1 MKPQFASFSTFWPVV
16 YYGDGAISAV
26 IWWSRLHDI
35 NIGWKSNAT
44 ILNELMK
51 KIFSVFRTICR
62 FNAGQRTLLGL
73 TKSFDDGRADVISV
87 NVETGSKSIIQV
99 KDIGAK
105 KVQSKYSGVL
115 PQKAIIGLW
124 NALASCSRNPK
135 ILQSEADQL
144 REKLNQRKFPAS
156 PKEIHDVRYEIKKQ
170 LEAEDGFPD
179 RNSISQKVLQAFD
192 LEVKKK
198 VNKLLRNTRYNWK
211 PLNFKTREHA
221 AVYTLARIA
230 PNYAEVHFVLQE
242 FKKIGYIP
250 ETVLDYGSGSGAAFW
265 AAFEQWGER
274 VKSYQ
279 LIDSNE
285 KISQFCMDILR
296 GSGENNGHPFVHP
309 NISFRKF
316 LAPSLNNTFDV
327 IIVHRLLAELS
338 SEESRTEL
346 LIDLWKRTNKYLV
359 LIDGSCKSGYNALME
374 ARDYI
379 LMAGCELHREK
390 TRQVLMEAE
399 VLNEGAEC
407 ILSDQ
412 QLSNYMRYNLIK
424 NMLPPNTTL
433 PTRLEPGY
441 VFAPCPH
448 DQGCP
453 KNIEKAKDV
462 CSFLTQWNVLRA
474 DERKQTFST
483 EIGSFSY
490 VIMSKG
496 TRPHQ
501 LSESRLLMLK
511 HGGGHACC
519 TVCMP
524 FCGIQRF
531 TISRSM
537 GKIYKLVKNAK
548 AGRVLPVEVKTVG
561 SDSEFDVYEEA
572 VNEYREEKGKKYDK
586 NVMEKKILQ

>member
-73 TKSFDDGRADVISV
+73 TKVWMMAERMLFR
-87 NVETGSKSIIQV
+87 E
-99 KDIGAK
+99 

-135 ILQSEADQL
+135 FCSLKLISCLKFL
-144 REKLNQRKFPAS
+144 VKRKLNQRKFPAS

-192 LEVKKK
+192 LEVKK

-424 NMLPPNTTL
+424 NMVYLGYLSFHQIQLL

-453 KNIEKAKDV
+453 KNIEKAKLV
-462 CSFLTQWNVLRA
+462 NAHRCMQFLTQWNVLRA